1 MQRYT
6 AILVDDEEHGRRN
19 LQTLLEKYCPEIEV
33 IAEAAGAA
41 EAKEKILSL
50 TPQVLFLDINM
61 PELNGFD
68 LLESIAKKDFAVVFV
83 TAHRDFGIEAVK
95 AGATDYLLKPIVIKE
110 LQQAVKKVVM
120 YYDER
125 SAEANNTDT
134 PKPERITLG
143 HTGGFSV
150 VEMKDIVRLEA
161 ESNYTRVHVT
171 GKKSYF
177 VSKPLKVFEDS
188 LKDNIFFR
196 VHRSYIINLNHV
208 KEFLREDGGVIVMLD
223 DARIQLPKA
232 RYNDFLEAMRKL
244 SIAI

>member
-1 MQRYT
+1 MNRYT
-6 AILVDDEEHGRRN
+6 AILIDDEEPGRRN
-19 LQTLLEKYCPEIEV
+19 LSALLEKYCPEIEV
-33 IAEAAGAA
+33 IAEAANAA

-50 TPQVLFLDINM
+50 GPNVLFLDINM

-68 LLESIAKKDFAVVFV
+68 LLESLNKKDFAVVFV
-83 TAHRDFGIEAVK
+83 TAHKDYGIQAVK
-95 AGATDYLLKPIVIKE
+95 AGAIDYILKPIVIKE
-110 LQQAVKKVVM
+110 LQQAVNKIVSFYDQKKSELVT
-120 YYDER
+120 E
-125 SAEANNTDT
+125 NQ
-134 PKPERITLG
+134 KPGRITLS

-150 VEMKDIVRLEA
+150 IEMKDIIRLEA
-161 ESNYTRVHVT
+161 ESNYTRVYVT
-171 GKKSYF
+171 EKRSYF

-208 KEFLREDGGVIVMLD
+208 KEFLREDGGVILMND

-232 RYNDFLEAMRKL
+232 RYNEFIEAMRRL

>member
-1 MQRYT
+1 MHRYS
-6 AILVDDEEHGRRN
+6 AILIDDEEPGRKN
-19 LQTLLEKYCPEIEV
+19 LRTLLEKYCPEIDV
-33 IAEAAGAA
+33 IAEAGHAA
-41 EAKEKILSL
+41 EAREMILEL
-50 TPQVLFLDINM
+50 HPQILFLDIHM

-68 LLESIAKKDFAVVFV
+68 LLESLNKKDFATVFV
-83 TAHRDFGIEAVK
+83 TAHRDYGIQAVR
-95 AGATDYLLKPIVIKE
+95 AGAVDYLLKPIVIKE
-110 LQQAVKKVVM
+110 LQQAVNKAVELLDGKRT
-120 YYDER
+120 EH
-125 SAEANNTDT
+125 SAADQ

-161 ESNYTRVHVT
+161 ESNYTRVHVV
-171 GKKSYF
+171 GKKNYF

-188 LKDNIFFR
+188 LKDNVFFR

-208 KEFLREDGGVIVMLD
+208 KEFLREDGGVIVMHD

>member
-6 AILVDDEEHGRRN
+6 AILIDDEEPGRKN
-19 LQTLLEKYCPEIEV
+19 LRSLIEKYCPEIDI
-33 IAEAAGAA
+33 IAEAGHAA
-41 EAKEKILSL
+41 EAKERILEMH
-50 TPQVLFLDINM
+50 PQVLFLDINM

-68 LLESIAKKDFAVVFV
+68 LLESLNKKDFAVVFV
-83 TAHRDFGIEAVK
+83 TAHRDYGIQAVR
-95 AGATDYLLKPIVIKE
+95 AGAVDYLLKPIVIKE
-110 LQQAVKKVVM
+110 LQQAVNKVV
-120 YYDER
+120 DVLSQKKPET
-125 SAEANNTDT
+125 SNADH
-134 PKPERITLG
+134 KPERITLG

-171 GKKSYF
+171 GRKNYF

-188 LKDNIFFR
+188 LKDNVFFR

-244 SIAI
+244 SISI

>member
-6 AILVDDEEHGRRN
+6 AILIDDEEPGRKN
-19 LQTLLEKYCPEIEV
+19 LRALLEKYCPEIDV
-33 IAEAAGAA
+33 IDEASNAA

-68 LLESIAKKDFAVVFV
+68 LLESISKKDFEVVFV
-83 TAHRDFGIEAVK
+83 TAHRDYGIQAVR
-95 AGATDYLLKPIVIKE
+95 AGAIDYLLKPIVIKE
-110 LQQAVKKVVM
+110 LQQAVKKVVEQ
-120 YYDER
+120 YEQK
-125 SAEANNTDT
+125 T
-134 PKPERITLG
+134 PETPTQEHKPERITLG

-171 GKKSYF
+171 GKKNYF

-188 LKDNIFFR
+188 LRDNIFFR

-208 KEFLREDGGVIVMLD
+208 KEFLREDGGVIVMQD
-223 DARIQLPKA
+223 EARIQLPKA
-232 RYNDFLEAMRKL
+232 RYTDFIEAMRKL
-244 SIAI
+244 SIPI

>member
-1 MQRYT
+1 MHRYT
-6 AILVDDEEHGRRN
+6 AILIDDEEPGRKN
-19 LQTLLEKYCPEIEV
+19 LRALIEKYCPEIEV
-33 IAEAAGAA
+33 IAEAGNAA
-41 EAKEKILSL
+41 EAKEKILEMH
-50 TPQVLFLDINM
+50 PQALFLDINM

-68 LLESIAKKDFAVVFV
+68 LLESLNKKDFAVVFV
-83 TAHRDFGIEAVK
+83 TAHRDYGIQAVR
-95 AGATDYLLKPIVIKE
+95 AGAVDYLLKPIVIKE
-110 LQQAVKKVVM
+110 LQQAVNKIVGVLEQKKSEPAV
-120 YYDER
+120 
-125 SAEANNTDT
+125 TDH
-134 PKPERITLG
+134 KPERITLG

-171 GKKSYF
+171 GKKNYF

-188 LKDNIFFR
+188 LKDNVFFR

-244 SIAI
+244 SISI

>member
-1 MQRYT
+1 MHHYT
-6 AILVDDEEHGRRN
+6 AILIDDEEPGRKN
-19 LQTLLEKYCPEIEV
+19 LRSLIEKYCPEIDV
-33 IAEAAGAA
+33 IAEAGHAA
-41 EAKEKILSL
+41 EAREKILEL
-50 TPQVLFLDINM
+50 HPQILFLDINM

-68 LLESIAKKDFAVVFV
+68 LLESLNKKDFATVFV
-83 TAHRDFGIEAVK
+83 TAHRDFGIQAVR
-95 AGATDYLLKPIVIKE
+95 AGAVDYLLKPIVIKE
-110 LQQAVKKVVM
+110 LQQAVNKAVELLEQK
-120 YYDER
+120 
-125 SAEANNTDT
+125 SAEHHA
-134 PKPERITLG
+134 PEPAKPERITLG

-161 ESNYTRVHVT
+161 ESNYTRVHVV
-171 GKKSYF
+171 GKKNYF

-188 LKDNIFFR
+188 LKDNVFFR

-208 KEFLREDGGVIVMLD
+208 KEFLREDGGVIVMHD